1 MDISLDILQSER
13 SFIDACIA
21 REEWALKELY
31 ERYFPTLMPVCMRYA
46 KDEHEA
52 KDLLHEGFIKA
63 FRYIDK
69 YKAGTS
75 LDAWMR
81 RVMVNS
87 CIDHYRK
94 QHKYKV
100 QDIDTAYHIKNLD
113 PSVLEDMTAHEIMR
127 AVQSL
132 PATYRSVFNLYIIE
146 GFNHKEIAE
155 KLRISESTSRSNLVK
170 ARKKLQEVLSKLGGI

>member
-1 MDISLDILQSER
+1 MDVSIDILRSER
-13 SFIDACIA
+13 SFIDACVA

-31 ERYFPTLMPVCMRYA
+31 ERFYPTLMPVCLRYA

-69 YKAGTS
+69 YNPGTS
-75 LDAWMR
+75 LEAWMR
-81 RVMVNS
+81 RVMVNN

-100 QDIDTAYHIKNLD
+100 QDLDTAYNLKNGD
-113 PSVLEDMTAHEIMR
+113 ASVLEDLSANEIVK
-127 AVQSL
+127 AIQNL
-132 PATYRSVFNLYIIE
+132 PSTYRSVFNMYIVE

-155 KLRISESTSRSNLVK
+155 KLQISESTSRSNLVK
-170 ARKKLQEVLSKLGGI
+170 ARKKLQEVLMKIGGV